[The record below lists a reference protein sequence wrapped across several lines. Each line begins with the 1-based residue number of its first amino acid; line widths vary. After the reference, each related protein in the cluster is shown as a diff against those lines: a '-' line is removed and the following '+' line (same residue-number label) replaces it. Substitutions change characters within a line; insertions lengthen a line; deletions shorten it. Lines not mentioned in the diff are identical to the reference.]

1 MADRGMSE
9 LSYIVT
15 QDSKNRNKLEAID
28 QKIKD
33 SLEQANQLKID
44 SKEKLIVDKI
54 KTSYI
59 NYVQVVNK
67 SLMQCKM
74 VNLQTLRIFIITKK

>member
-1 MADRGMSE
+1 MSE